1 MYLENKSLYLA
12 QLLIKPLFM
21 KFLKNAQSILILG
34 ILLFFLIPKLSAQT
48 KEIKRPKSR
57 VGVASVDQFVQES
70 FDIYDK
76 VYKYDGYA
84 QTGTPLDDEDI
95 DVLEDALDDLQGL
108 SDSAPDILGDL
119 DGISVIKQGKA
130 TLQIN
135 RAKKALKYSVKTA
148 KSLLLGQRKKDE
160 KQDEPEEET
169 ASEDGDL
176 NDSSSSDGSNDS
188 DDINVDQ
195 NISDNLEVYSKYDF
209 VPGDKLLFFDDFSRD
224 FIGDFPSKWNTNAS
238 GEVVKIENK
247 GNWFELK
254 TGYGVYFIPDVKSL
268 PEDYTIEFDLLTKG
282 IGQQTSS
289 TARLSVIL
297 SDNDEFNLGIDH
309 YASVSIPLGQY
320 AAFALR
326 ARNYFNRG
334 GGTINTD
341 IKADI
346 RKAVLNQPHVAIS
359 VTKKRYRLW
368 VNETKYI
375 DVPRFIEE
383 LNVLKYLKFHLNN
396 LKDNEEHLYISN
408 LKVTEGGVDLRRK
421 LLSEGKI
428 STNGILFDSGS
439 ANIQPQSLGI
449 VRQISQVLMQDEN
462 IKLKIVGHTDADG
475 ADEANLKLSN
485 ARAEAV
491 KNALVTIYNVSAD
504 RLETDGKGEST
515 PVGDNSTADGK
526 AQNRRVEFITI

>member
-34 ILLFFLIPKLSAQT
+34 ILLFFLIPKLSAQP

-57 VGVASVDQFVQES
+57 VGVPSVDQFVQES
-70 FDIYDK
+70 FDIYNK
-76 VYKYDGYA
+76 VYRYDGYA
-84 QTGTPLDDEDI
+84 QAGTPLDDEDI
-95 DVLEDALDDLQGL
+95 DVLEDTLDDLQGL

-119 DGISVIKQGKA
+119 EGISVIKQGKA

-148 KSLLLGQRKKDE
+148 KELLLGQREQNE
-160 KQDEPEEET
+160 KQDKPEEEI
-169 ASEDGDL
+169 ASKDDDL
-176 NDSSSSDGSNDS
+176 NERS
-188 DDINVDQ
+188 DDDSNESDDAKSNN
-195 NISDNLEVYSKYDF
+195 NISDDLEVYSKYDF

-224 FIGDFPSKWNTNAS
+224 FIGDLPSKWNTNGS
-238 GEVVKIENK
+238 GAIVKLNK
-247 GNWFELK
+247 VEGNWFELK
-254 TGYGVYFIPDVKSL
+254 AGYRLYVIPDISEL
-268 PEDYTIEFDLLTKG
+268 PQDYTIEFDILTSG
-282 IGQQTSS
+282 LTNQTSS
-289 TARLSVIL
+289 GARLHVVL
-297 SDNDEFNLGIDH
+297 SDTNTFSNGKTH
-309 YASVSIPLGQY
+309 YASVSLPFGQY
-320 AAFALR
+320 GVFNIQAY
-326 ARNYFNRG
+326 NYFDGKG
-334 GGTINTD
+334 GMINSGLT
-341 IKADI
+341 ADI
-346 RKAVLNQPHVAIS
+346 RDEVKNQPHIAIS

-368 VNETKYI
+368 VNEVKYI
-375 DVPRFIEE
+375 DIPRFIEKLDV
-383 LNVLKYLKFHLNN
+383 LNYLKFHVYG
-396 LKDNEEHLYISN
+396 LKDGKERVFIKN
-408 LKVTEGGVDLRRK
+408 LKVAKGGVDLRRK

-462 IKLKIVGHTDADG
+462 IKLTILGHTDADG
-475 ADEANLKLSN
+475 ADEANLKLSK

-491 KNALVTIYNVSAD
+491 KNALVTIYSISAE

-515 PVGDNSTADGK
+515 PVGDNSTPDGK

>member
-195 NISDNLEVYSKYDF
+195 NISDNLEVYSKFDF
-209 VPGDKLLFFDDFSRD
+209 VPGDKVLLELSPYDLSRGR
-224 FIGDFPSKWNTNAS
+224 I
-238 GEVVKIENK
+238 
-247 GNWFELK
+247 
-254 TGYGVYFIPDVKSL
+254 VY
-268 PEDYTIEFDLLTKG
+268 
-282 IGQQTSS
+282 
-289 TARLSVIL
+289 
-297 SDNDEFNLGIDH
+297 
-309 YASVSIPLGQY
+309 
-320 AAFALR
+320 
-326 ARNYFNRG
+326 
-334 GGTINTD
+334 
-341 IKADI
+341 
-346 RKAVLNQPHVAIS
+346 
-359 VTKKRYRLW
+359 RY
-368 VNETKYI
+368 K
-375 DVPRFIEE
+375 
-383 LNVLKYLKFHLNN
+383 
-396 LKDNEEHLYISN
+396 
-408 LKVTEGGVDLRRK
+408 
-421 LLSEGKI
+421 
-428 STNGILFDSGS
+428 
-439 ANIQPQSLGI
+439 
-449 VRQISQVLMQDEN
+449 
-462 IKLKIVGHTDADG
+462 
-475 ADEANLKLSN
+475 
-485 ARAEAV
+485 
-491 KNALVTIYNVSAD
+491 
-504 RLETDGKGEST
+504 
-515 PVGDNSTADGK
+515 
-526 AQNRRVEFITI
+526 